1 MKNFKRDYV
10 LDQESSFCTLQP
22 KKDTCK
28 GEEIQERNLSSLFTL
43 GKLKLLL
50 SCNVASV
57 QTIWQIPHLLSG
69 DSGGPLAEKRGS
81 QYVLVG
87 IISWGSDKCAQPGH
101 QDVSFYY
108 FTERQPKG
116 TVKQFGKFRSY
127 MHCLVIKKGMVPF
140 FWLEQSRNPQPHS
153 IY

>member
-28 GEEIQERNLSSLFTL
+28 GEEFKEVKLVHARKIER
-43 GKLKLLL
+43 
-50 SCNVASV
+50 VAS
-57 QTIWQIPHLLSG
+57 IQIPHLLIG

-101 QDVSFYY
+101 QDVSFYS
-108 FTERQPKG
+108 FTERLEGAAQRDCASIQQVLFIC
-116 TVKQFGKFRSY
+116 TILSI
-127 MHCLVIKKGMVPF
+127 LVLAV
-140 FWLEQSRNPQPHS
+140 
-153 IY
+153 